1 MRFKLILLFSLFLT
15 ACAGVPLNKDLDAHR
30 FSGDPEKL
38 NRAIYQFNTVVDK
51 NILKPVA
58 QGYKAVT
65 PPPARKGISNV
76 FKNLLEINSLLN
88 NILQGD
94 IVGASQNV
102 SRFLINSTVGV
113 LGLFDIASR
122 NNIAPNVEDFGQT
135 MAVWGIPHGP
145 YLVLPFIGPSSL
157 RDAIGLIP
165 YYVYTQPEAFISDF
179 ETRVVISS
187 INIINQRAQL
197 LGASDLLEGQ
207 LDPYSFLRESHEQAR
222 INAIFD
228 NNPPEEEF
236 EDF

>member
-1 MRFKLILLFSLFLT
+1 MFLT
-15 ACAGVPLNKDLDAHR
+15 ACAGVPVNTTLDAHR
-30 FSGDPEKL
+30 FSSDPEKL

-51 NILKPVA
+51 SILRPVA
-58 QGYKAVT
+58 QGYRAVT
-65 PPPARKGISNV
+65 PAPARKGISNI

-94 IVGASQNV
+94 LGGAGQNF
-102 SRFLINSTVGV
+102 SRFIINSTVGV

-122 NNIAPNVEDFGQT
+122 NNIAPDIEDFGQT

-145 YLVLPFIGPSSL
+145 YLVLPFLGPSSL

-165 YYVYTQPEAFISDF
+165 YYMYTQPESVISDF
-179 ETRVVISS
+179 EARVAVSS
-187 INIINQRAQL
+187 LYIINQRAQL

-207 LDPYSFLRESHEQAR
+207 LDPYSFLRESREQAR

-228 NNPPEEEF
+228 NKPPEEEF
-236 EDF
+236 DNF